1 MTALAATRAVTR
13 RHSGLVELNLP
24 AQYADDRNLR
34 ARQRLWTCQ
43 VPSFD
48 IAGWVLDLAG
58 VMPGMRVLDAG
69 CGNGMYLRALRARQV
84 NAVGCDLS
92 PGMIRGA
99 GHPALVNADVTA
111 LPAHDGAFDVVLAAH
126 LLDLVPKRRAAI
138 GELRRVLAPGG
149 TCVAVTNGAQH
160 LRSLRELI
168 ERAVWASTPGWRMRA
183 STGAAFTAENG
194 AAQLCVA
201 FDEVACVRPSQVSP
215 VVIEDATVAADYVNS
230 LASHYQAEVARPWR
244 EVVSDVQEQVQAA
257 IDTNASFH
265 TAGDVAA
272 FVSR

>member
-1 MTALAATRAVTR
+1 
-13 RHSGLVELNLP
+13 VELNP
-24 AQYADDRNLR
+24 SVQYADDRNLR

-48 IAGWVLDLAG
+48 IVGWVLDLAG

-69 CGNGMYLRALRARQV
+69 CGNGMYLRALRERQV
-84 NAVGCDLS
+84 DAVGCDLS
-92 PGMIRGA
+92 PGMLRRA

-126 LLDLVPKRRAAI
+126 LLDLVPERRTAI
-138 GELRRVLAPGG
+138 GELSRVLAPWG

-168 ERAVWASTPGWRMRA
+168 ERAVWASTPDWRMRA
-183 STGAAFTAENG
+183 PAGAAFTAENG
-194 AAQLCVA
+194 AAQLEAA
-201 FDEVACVRPSQVSP
+201 FHEVTCVRPAQVSP
-215 VVIEDATVAADYVNS
+215 VIIEDATVAADYVS
-230 LASHYQAEVARPWR
+230 SVTSHYQAQIARPWR

-257 IDTNASFH
+257 IDTNGSFR

-272 FVSR
+272 FVCR

>member
-1 MTALAATRAVTR
+1 MKSDNGRP
-13 RHSGLVELNLP
+13 P
-24 AQYADDRNLR
+24 AHLDGYLMSPAGQYADDRNLR

-69 CGNGMYLRALRARQV
+69 CGNGMYLRALRERQV

-92 PGMIRGA
+92 PGMLRRA

-111 LPAHDGAFDVVLAAH
+111 LPARDDAFDVVLAAH
-126 LLDLVPKRRAAI
+126 LLDLVPERRTAI

-168 ERAVWASTPGWRMRA
+168 ERAVRPGTPGWRMRA
-183 STGAAFTAENG
+183 PTGGAFTAENG
-194 AAQLCVA
+194 AAQLGVA
-201 FDEVACVRPSQVSP
+201 FHEVTRLRPAQVSP
-215 VVIEDATVAADYVNS
+215 VAIEDAA
-230 LASHYQAEVARPWR
+230 
-244 EVVSDVQEQVQAA
+244 
-257 IDTNASFH
+257 
-265 TAGDVAA
+265 VAA
-272 FVSR
+272 FVCR